1 MSFEMSL
8 KLTGDGSLLMLA
20 EVERNGLRKRRINR
34 CVKFSLFILIPILPS
49 NVFVWFLILQVH

>member
-1 MSFEMSL
+1 
-8 KLTGDGSLLMLA
+8 MLA